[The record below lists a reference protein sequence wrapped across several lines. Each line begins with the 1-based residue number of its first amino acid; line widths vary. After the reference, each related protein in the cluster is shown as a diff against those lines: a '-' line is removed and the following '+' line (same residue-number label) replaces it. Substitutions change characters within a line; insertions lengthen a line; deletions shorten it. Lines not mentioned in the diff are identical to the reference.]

1 MDRADKIAS
10 SPARALVEQKLLA
23 GTPLEVIAQEIA
35 TETGEAFDVGAIKQ
49 YQDKYLANGKGLCN
63 DVINTTKDLSKFELP
78 AVSEIDTL
86 SSYFSFKKTNE
97 DLNLIYDR
105 IRELNSLA
113 KSYPD
118 NDSFD
123 KRISEYIKR
132 ADCIKERIV
141 KSQYEDLRKSLLL
154 NMGKKLV
161 IAAIGVLMP
170 YIPYDKRDEARKRF
184 MSAIEPLIN
193 NEIIPPDPGDII
205 DIKKAEDGK

>member
-1 MDRADKIAS
+1 MDKADRIAS
-10 SPARALVEQKLLA
+10 SPSRALLEQKLLA
-23 GTPLEVIAQEIA
+23 GTDPEKIALEIA
-35 TETGEAFDVGAIKQ
+35 TETGEAFDVDGIKS
-49 YQDKYLANGKGLCN
+49 YQKKYLEPGKGLVN

-97 DLNLIYDR
+97 DLDLIYTR
-105 IRELNSLA
+105 IRELKKKA
-113 KSYPD
+113 EEFPEDDSY
-118 NDSFD
+118 D
-123 KRISEYIKR
+123 KRMSEYLKR

-170 YIPYDKRDEARKRF
+170 YIAYDKRDEARKRF

-193 NEIIPPDPGDII
+193 NEMVPPDPEDII
-205 DIKKAEDGK
+205 DIKKAENGQ

>member
-10 SPARALVEQKLLA
+10 SPARALLEQKLLA
-23 GTPLEVIAQEIA
+23 GIPLDKIALEIA
-35 TETGEAFDVGAIKQ
+35 TETGETFDVGAIEM
-49 YQDKYLANGKGLCN
+49 YQAKYLASGKGLCN

-86 SSYFSFKKTNE
+86 SSYFSFKKTND
-97 DLNLIYDR
+97 DLDLIYSR
-105 IRELNSLA
+105 IRDLSALA
-113 KSYPD
+113 RSNPD

-170 YIPYDKRDEARKRF
+170 YIPYDRRDEARKRF

-193 NEIIPPDPGDII
+193 NEMVPQDPADII
-205 DIKKAEDGK
+205 DIKKAENGK

>member
-1 MDRADKIAS
+1 MDKADKVAS
-10 SPARALVEQKLLA
+10 SLARALIEQKILA
-23 GTPLEVIAQEIA
+23 GTPVDIIAQEVA
-35 TETGEAFDVGAIKQ
+35 TETGEALDVGAIQ
-49 YQDKYLANGKGLCN
+49 AYQKKYLQNGKGLCN
-63 DVINTTKDLSKFELP
+63 DVINTTKDMSKFELP

-97 DLNLIYDR
+97 DLTLIYDR
-105 IRELNSLA
+105 IRDLNTLA
-113 KSYPD
+113 RQNPD

-170 YIPYDKRDEARKRF
+170 YIAYDKREEARKRF

-193 NEIIPPDPGDII
+193 NEIVPPDPEDII
-205 DIKKAEDGK
+205 DLKKGNNGV

>member
-1 MDRADKIAS
+1 MDKADRIAS
-10 SPARALVEQKLLA
+10 SPARALLEQKLLA
-23 GTPLEVIAQEIA
+23 GTPLDKIAQEIA
-35 TETGEAFDVGAIKQ
+35 TETGEAFDVGAIEM
-49 YQDKYLANGKGLCN
+49 YQAKYLAAGKGLCN
-63 DVINTTKDLSKFELP
+63 DVINVSRDLSKFEMP

-97 DLNLIYDR
+97 DLNLIYER
-105 IRELNSLA
+105 IRELNTLA
-113 KSYPD
+113 KSNPD

-170 YIPYDKRDEARKRF
+170 YIAHDRRDEARKRF

-193 NEIIPPDPGDII
+193 NEMVPPDPSDII
-205 DIKKAEDGK
+205 DIRKVENGQ